1 MTPMQLMSQ
10 TQALCTAVLN
20 YIVLD

>member
-1 MTPMQLMSQ
+1 MTLTQLMSQ
-10 TQALCTAVLN
+10 TQALCTAVFN